1 MKVLIVEDDASI
13 RKVIISVMRRMFDEL
28 DPWAAECVDQ
38 AIDFLKT
45 SVLERQ
51 FDLVICDWDLLG
63 ARKGGEV
70 LEWIREHASHLERR
84 FMFFSGNEQA
94 QACNARWL
102 EKPAEISVL
111 KASIMDVMT
120 AETQ

>member
-1 MKVLIVEDDASI
+1 MKVLIVEDEAQL
-13 RKVIISVMRRMFDEL
+13 RKIIITVLRRMFPDI
-28 DPWAAECVDQ
+28 DPWAAESVDE
-38 AIDFLKT
+38 AIDHLKQ

-63 ARKGGEV
+63 TRKGGEV

-84 FMFFSGNEQA
+84 FMFFSGNEAA
-94 QACNARWL
+94 QSCNARWL

-111 KASIMDVMT
+111 KATIAAVVA
-120 AETQ
+120 AEA